1 MIRLRDTLNGLASG
15 HKYLVPETG
24 ILITASNFPT
34 LLDRVQKHCVANN
47 ISIEHVEMK
56 IHEYLCS
63 INSPEMCYDA
73 EHPLPPF
80 SVQAVSL
87 LHAAGSTIKGVLMG
101 HQLREDEPEAQ
112 RRMRICE
119 GCEFYRKS
127 DQKCSRCGC
136 SLAAKTA
143 LRAEHCPIGRW

>member
-24 ILITASNFPT
+24 VLITASNFPT

-47 ISIEHVEMK
+47 ISIENVETK

-73 EHPLPPF
+73 EKPLPPF
-80 SVQAVSL
+80 SVQIGYMLTSAKA
-87 LHAAGSTIKGVLMG
+87 HAEGFLRGVHLK
-101 HQLREDEPEAQ
+101 ESDDEAQ
-112 RRMRICE
+112 RRLTICR
-119 GCEFYRKS
+119 GCDYFKRESERCAK
-127 DQKCSRCGC
+127 CGC
-136 SLAAKTA
+136 F
-143 LRAEHCPIGRW
+143 LRAKAALALEHCPVGKW